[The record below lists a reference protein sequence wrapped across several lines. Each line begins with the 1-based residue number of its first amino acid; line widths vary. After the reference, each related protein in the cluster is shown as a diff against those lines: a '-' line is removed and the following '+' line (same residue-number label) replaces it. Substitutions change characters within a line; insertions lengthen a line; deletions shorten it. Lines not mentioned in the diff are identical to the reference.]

1 MNTTTQEQKP
11 AAANRRIPL
20 ASERPAPILSSAIG
34 LVRATVAI
42 TRFAVVVGVS
52 TDRRDP
58 IHFQPEIL
66 RAA

>member
-11 AAANRRIPL
+11 AAADRRPL
-20 ASERPAPILSSAIG
+20 PTTERSAPILPAAIG
-34 LVRATVAI
+34 LVRATASL
-42 TRFAVVVGVS
+42 TRFMVSVGID

-58 IHFQPEIL
+58 IDIEPRIL